1 MKDYIVRATA
11 GDGQI
16 RAFAATTGNLVEEAR
31 KRLAEILDI
40 NEPTE
45 FFKTVDKK
53 RDDLLDDAEDT
64 APVFDFFKGDQR
76 KIFEEAVKNLAYFG
90 NNSAGSKYFFRSP
103 LTSSSAGGIVLPTYR
118 ISSIIK
124 NDHRPLPH
132 GKEAL
137 LCPAFIPLPISSS
150 ATLPCWS

>member
-1 MKDYIVRATA
+1 MKDYIVRATV

-64 APVFDFFKGDQR
+64 APVFDFFNGDQR

-90 NNSAGSKYFFRSP
+90 Y
-103 LTSSSAGGIVLPTYR
+103 
-118 ISSIIK
+118 
-124 NDHRPLPH
+124 
-132 GKEAL
+132 
-137 LCPAFIPLPISSS
+137 C
-150 ATLPCWS
+150 